1 MRKNIYT
8 SISTLLF
15 FAILCSVQY
24 SIAQTDTSHLRYPIQ
39 DRNTDF
45 LLTQPSTNVDLKD
58 PKIVDKK
65 VEYDPKTNKFVVYE
79 KIGNNYYKTP
89 TYMTYDEFLEYSSRE
104 SEQNY
109 FQQRSRAI
117 DLAERKSKQ
126 PFLYQGPELFNRFLG
141 GTKIEIKPQGSVDVT
156 IGVNSQRIDNPVL
169 LQNQRRNINFDFD
182 MNIQLGLQAS
192 IGDKLKLGISYNTK
206 SGFAFENQL
215 KLAYKG
221 KEDDIIQA
229 LEFGNVSLP
238 LRSALIKGPQN
249 LFGVK
254 TQLKFGRLMITNILS
269 QQKSKTENVR
279 IENGAQTKKFEIKA
293 DEYEDNRHFFITQ
306 YFRDTY
312 EKNLQRLP
320 FVASQVVIN
329 KIEVWVT
336 NKTRQTEE
344 VREIV
349 AFQDLGEN
357 TKLYN
362 PAWLN
367 GTTSAYP
374 DNTSNNLYNIITRS
388 PNAANFRDPSRAI
401 SFLEGNGMQAV
412 DDFEKTSARKLA
424 TTEYTFNAQL
434 GYVSL
439 NQQLR
444 PDEVLGVAIQY
455 TVNGKLFQVG
465 EFATDLPPLADTTK
479 TKDQVLA
486 LKLLKA
492 TSVRT
497 QEPIW
502 DLMMKNVYS
511 LNAYNVSP
519 EQFYFDIYYI
529 DPGGGQK
536 RYLPDA
542 GNISGIQ
549 LLKVL
554 NLDNVNNQLDPQPD
568 GRFDFIPGVTINP
581 RNGKIYFPV
590 LEPFGSALVNAIG
603 NTSKSD
609 LYAYRYLYDTTKT
622 AAQQFPEFNRF
633 VLKGSYRGTDNS
645 TFRLPGAFNLPQGS
659 VSVSAGGN
667 LLKENVDYTVNYGIG
682 EVIIINQGVLNS
694 GIPIDIKFE
703 NNILFGVVNKSLLG
717 TRLDYTVNKNFTIG
731 LTHLRLAEKP
741 FTQKVNFNDD
751 PVKNNI
757 IGLDVNYSTESKGL
771 TRVFNKI
778 TSQDTKAASKVSVSA
793 EAARFIPG
801 HAKAINIDDAGTVYV
816 DDFEGAS
823 TTFDL
828 KGSFLSWSLASAPK
842 GMPNTFGA
850 EKFPEARISDSLVYG
865 YNRAKLSWYS
875 LDPVFQEDGNNN
887 PLDPV
892 IKQQTKE
899 NIYTRQFFE
908 QDVFRN
914 RENATITNPP
924 LYTLDL
930 SYFPDERGPY
940 NYETTPT
947 PYSRGVNA
955 SGRLNNPETR
965 WGGIMRTIDG
975 TSDFEA
981 ANIEFVQFWVL
992 DPFAAVPGGDR
1003 KGNLYLQLGTISE
1016 DILKD
1021 GRKQYENGLPRPNA
1035 ATTVDTSVWGKTPTI
1050 TNALTNAFDA
1060 DPDVI
1065 KKQDVG
1071 LDGLDD
1077 NEEKGYFSNYLSKL
1091 PTVVTAPDVLTKAN
1105 ADPSGDDYVF
1115 SRDARFGGNI
1125 GVIDRYKDFANTQ
1138 GNSSNN
1144 LSGGNVN
1151 GNSKT
1156 QPDNEDLNNDNTLN
1170 ETEEYFQYKVPFD
1183 LNSLATSSFIADKVG
1198 VPCAT
1203 CPNDTGYWYQ
1213 VKIPIKEFESRVGN
1227 ISDFRSIRFVRMML
1241 TDFDQPVTLRF
1252 AQFGLVR
1259 NQWRKYDLSLSNP
1272 GEQLPGDIG
1281 KITDFNVTSV
1291 SVEENTQRVPI
1302 PYATPPGINREQN
1315 ISGYN
1320 NALQNEQ
1327 SMSLQVCELEDGD
1340 ARAVFKVTNL
1350 DLRNYKRLKM
1360 FTHAENFPGDR
1371 GSMFPI
1377 KDNDIHAF
1385 IRIGSD
1391 FTDNYYEYEIPLKVT
1406 LPGSYDPNSDR
1417 DRSIIWP
1424 DSNQMNVSLDSLTK
1438 VKQLR
1443 NQSNVSQILPFD
1455 VTMANGARISIKGN
1469 PDLGVASVF
1478 MIGVRNPK
1486 RIVGENDATDDG
1498 QSKCAEIWV
1507 NELRMAGFDEQGGWA
1522 ALGRVDLQLGNLGN
1536 IILAGNIHTI
1546 GFGDLEQRLNQRYRD
1561 NYYQYDVAANLQLG
1575 NLLPEKVGLKIPLY
1589 TQFSQTIST
1598 PQYDPYEL
1606 DVKLKDKFSVID
1618 ADPNLSKSDKKSL
1631 KDSIKHVAQDVTT
1644 IKSINV
1650 TNLQKVRTNPNKE
1663 PRVYDV
1669 ENFNFTYAF
1678 TQTTKHNPIIERE
1691 VITKHRGSIAWN
1703 FAPKSL
1709 YWQPF
1714 KKLKN
1719 NSIHLKPVKEFNI
1732 NLKPN
1737 NIAFRTD
1744 INRQYGSTKIRDIGN
1759 DGLKIDPTYD
1769 KYFTWDRFWSI
1780 KYSLTKSINLDFTAT
1795 NHARIDEPEGALDT
1809 KAKRDTVRR
1818 NFWRFGRN
1826 TSYDHIFNASYNLPF
1841 QLFPSLDWINV
1852 KARYS
1857 ATYSWL
1863 AAPLALESLGNT
1875 IRNGQDY
1882 QITADVNFKSLYQ
1895 KSKFLKPY
1903 TQPENRKTKQEYAD
1917 DFSKYQALNDQAKT
1931 RIIQKKEDIQRKIDE
1946 IEVAEKDTSKTKE
1959 EIKQLVNDKKQLK
1972 NDLRQLKVDKRRLL
1986 EPGNPK
1992 IDPIIRPAMMLQ
2004 RASFS
2009 YDVKRTTILP
2019 GFMPSPLLFGESF
2032 RQHAPGAGFL
2042 FGGQKDTNWLNSVA
2056 SRGLI
2061 SRDTT
2066 LNYQFIQTKQKTYN
2080 LKVSL
2085 EPYRDVRI
2093 DITLQ
2098 KTQGENYSE
2107 FFKTTTANG
2116 VFQHLTPQVSGNM
2129 SMSFLMVRTIFGKVD
2144 QNNFSGAFYKFQEL
2158 RALYSQKF
2166 GEQNPNSIGI
2176 FNPNDSTSLPN
2187 FKEGYGPFSQ
2197 DVLVPALIAAYT
2209 GRNPNKVRLNPLKLF
2224 PLPNWRITYNGI
2236 AKTKWGKKLF
2246 TSFNLTHA
2254 YNGTFSIGSYVT
2266 NLNYLNTPGYFNED
2280 LYYVPQRVDSLSG
2293 NFYSLYSIPQVNI
2306 VEQFA
2311 PLIGVEVTW
2320 KNSLITNFEFKKS
2333 RMLGLSLLD
2342 YRLTETRS
2350 TEYVAA
2356 VGYKL
2361 AKFKFPFKIKGKRI
2375 TLNNDVNLR
2384 ADFSYRDDKTVNYRL
2399 DQNIAEPT
2407 RGQKTI
2413 SLAATIDYIV
2423 NNKFNVRVFY
2433 DFRRTTPA
2441 TLASYPTRTH
2451 RGGITFRFSL
2461 TP

>member
-24 SIAQTDTSHLRYPIQ
+24 SIAQTDTSRLKYPIQ

-45 LLTQPSTNVDLKD
+45 LITQPSTNVDLKD

-329 KIEVWVT
+329 KIEVWIT

-367 GTTSAYP
+367 GTTSPYP

-388 PNAANFRDPSRAI
+388 PNAANFRDPSRTI

-424 TTEYTFNAQL
+424 TTEYTFNSQL
-434 GYVSL
+434 GYISL

-590 LEPFGSALVNAIG
+590 LEPFGSALADKIG
-603 NTSKSD
+603 NQAISD
-609 LYAYRYLYDTTKT
+609 KYVYRYLYDTTKT

-682 EVIIINQGVLNS
+682 EIVIINQGVLNS

-778 TSQDTKAASKVSVSA
+778 TAQDTKAASKVSVSA

-842 GMPNTFGA
+842 GMLNQFGA

-887 PLDPV
+887 PLDGTT
-892 IKQQTKE
+892 KQLTKE

-947 PYSRGVNA
+947 PYSKGVNA

-992 DPFAAVPGGDR
+992 DPFAGSPSSAR
-1003 KGNLYLQLGTISE
+1003 RGNLNLQLGTISE

-1077 NEEKGYFSNYLSKL
+1077 NEEKGYFGNYLAKL
-1091 PTVVTAPDVLTKAN
+1091 PTVVSNPDILAKAN
-1105 ADPSGDDYVF
+1105 TDPSGDDYVF
-1115 SRDARFGGNI
+1115 SRDDRFAANI

-1198 VPCAT
+1198 VPCAS
-1203 CPNDTGYWYQ
+1203 CLNDTAYWYQ

-1227 ISDFRSIRFVRMML
+1227 ISDFRSIRFVRMLL

-1272 GEQLPGDIG
+1272 GEQLPGDVG

-1406 LPGSYDPNSDR
+1406 LPGNYDPNSDR
-1417 DRSIIWP
+1417 DRSLIWP

-1455 VTMANGARISIKGN
+1455 VTMANGTRISIKGN

-1575 NLLPEKVGLKIPLY
+1575 NLLPEKVGLKIPVY

-1606 DVKLKDKFSVID
+1606 DVKLKDKYSVID
-1618 ADPNLSKSDKKSL
+1618 ADPNLSKSEKKDL
-1631 KDSIKHVAQDVTT
+1631 KDSIKRVAQDVTT

-1737 NIAFRTD
+1737 NISFRTD

-1759 DGLKIDPTYD
+1759 DGLVIEPTYD

-1795 NHARIDEPEGALDT
+1795 NHARIDEPAGALDT
-1809 KAKRDTVRR
+1809 KAKKDTVRR

-1852 KARYS
+1852 KARYG
-1857 ATYSWL
+1857 AIYSWL

-1875 IRNGQDY
+1875 IKNGQDY
-1882 QITADVNFKSLYQ
+1882 QITADVNFKNLYQ

-1903 TQPENRKTKQEYAD
+1903 TLPENRKTKQEYAD
-1917 DFSKYQALNDQAKT
+1917 DYSKYKALDDQAKT
-1931 RIIQKKEDIQRKIDE
+1931 RIIQKKEDIQRKIEE
-1946 IEVAEKDTSKTKE
+1946 IELAEKDTSKTKE
-1959 EIKQLVNDKKQLK
+1959 EIKQLINDKKQLK

-1992 IDPIIRPAMMLQ
+1992 IDPIIRPAMMIQ

-2042 FGGQKDTNWLNSVA
+2042 FGGQKDTNWLNSLA
-2056 SRGLI
+2056 SKGLI
-2061 SRDTT
+2061 STDST

-2085 EPYRDVRI
+2085 EPYRDLRI
-2093 DITLQ
+2093 DVTLQ

-2107 FFKTTTANG
+2107 FFKTTSANG
-2116 VFQHLTPQVSGNM
+2116 VFQHLTPQTSGNM

-2144 QNNFSGAFYKFQEL
+2144 ENNFSGAFYKFQEL
-2158 RALYSQKF
+2158 RSLYSQKF
-2166 GEQNPNSIGI
+2166 GAQNPNSIGI
-2176 FNPNDSTSLPN
+2176 FNPNDSTSLPT

-2197 DVLVPALIAAYT
+2197 DVLVPSLIAAYT
-2209 GRNPNKVRLNPLKLF
+2209 GRNPNKVKLNPLKLF
-2224 PLPNWRITYNGI
+2224 PLPNWRISYNGI

-2266 NLNYLNTPGYFNED
+2266 NLNYLNTPGYYNED

-2293 NFYSLYSIPQVNI
+2293 NYYSLYSIPQVNI
-2306 VEQFA
+2306 TEAFA
-2311 PLIGVEVTW
+2311 PLLGVEITW

-2361 AKFKFPFKIKGKRI
+2361 AKFKLPFKIKGKRI
-2375 TLNNDVNLR
+2375 TLTNDVNLR

-2451 RGGITFRFSL
+2451 RGGVTFRFSL

>member
-1 MRKNIYT
+1 MRRNIRHFFR
-8 SISTLLF
+8 STLLLLT
-15 FAILCSVQY
+15 ILY
-24 SIAQTDTSHLRYPIQ
+24 SIPQAIAQKDSSKINLRYPIQ
-39 DRNTDF
+39 DRNTDY
-45 LLTQPSTNVDLKD
+45 LVTPPSTNIDLKD
-58 PKIVDKK
+58 PGIIEKK
-65 VEYDPKTNKFVVYE
+65 VEYDPKTNKFIVYE
-79 KIGNNYYKTP
+79 KIGGAYYKAP
-89 TYMTYDEFLEYSSRE
+89 TYMTYDEYLEYTGKE

-109 FQQRSRAI
+109 FRQRSRAI

-141 GTKIEIKPQGSVDVT
+141 GTKIEIKPQGSIDVT

-169 LQNQRRNINFDFD
+169 LQNQRRNTNFDFD

-215 KLAYKG
+215 KLGYKG

-279 IENGAQTKKFEIKA
+279 IENGAQTKKFDIKA
-293 DEYEDNRHFFITQ
+293 DEYEDNRHFFIAQ

-312 EKNLQRLP
+312 EPNLNRLP

-329 KIEVWVT
+329 RIEVWVT

-357 TKLYN
+357 SKLYN
-362 PAWLN
+362 PTWN
-367 GTTSAYP
+367 NSTTNPYP
-374 DNTSNNLYNIITRS
+374 DNSSNNLYNTITRS
-388 PNAANFRDPSRAI
+388 ANAADLRDPSKTI
-401 SFLEGNGMQAV
+401 SFLESFGMQAV

-424 TTEYTFNAQL
+424 STEYVFNPQL
-434 GYVSL
+434 GYLSL

-444 PDEVLGVAIQY
+444 PDEVLGVTIQY
-455 TVNGKLFQVG
+455 TVNGKVFQIG
-465 EFATDLPPLADTTK
+465 EFATDLPPSADTTR

-486 LKLLKA
+486 VKLLKA

-497 QEPIW
+497 TEPIW

-511 LNAYNVSP
+511 LNAYNVSN

-542 GNISGIQ
+542 GNISGKQ

-568 GRFDFIPGVTINP
+568 GRFDFLPGITINP
-581 RNGKIYFPV
+581 KNGKIYFPV
-590 LEPFGSALVNAIG
+590 LEPFGSSLATAIG
-603 NTSKSD
+603 DPTVAAR
-609 LYAYRYLYDTTKT
+609 YVYRYLYDTTKT

-667 LLKENVDYTVNYGIG
+667 LLKENIDYNVNYGIG
-682 EVIIINQGVLNS
+682 EIVITNQGVLNS
-694 GIPIDIKFE
+694 GVPIDIKFE
-703 NNILFGVVNKSLLG
+703 NNILFGVVNKSLIG

-757 IGLDVNYSTESKGL
+757 IGLDINYSTESKGL
-771 TRVFNKI
+771 TRAFNKI
-778 TSQDTKAASKVSVSA
+778 TAQDTKTPSKIAVSA
-793 EAARFIPG
+793 EAARFMPG
-801 HAKAINIDDAGTVYV
+801 HSKAINIDNAGTVYV

-842 GMPNTFGA
+842 GMPNAFGA
-850 EKFPEARISDSLVYG
+850 EKFPEARYSDSLIYG
-865 YNRAKLSWYS
+865 FNRAKLSWYS
-875 LDPVFQEDGNNN
+875 VDPIFQGATGTN
-887 PLDPV
+887 PLDGPTA
-892 IKQQTKE
+892 QATKD
-899 NIYTRQFFE
+899 NIYTRQYFE
-908 QDVFRN
+908 QDVFKN
-914 RENATITNPP
+914 RQNATITNPP

-940 NYETTPT
+940 NFETTPT
-947 PYSRGVNA
+947 ALSKGVNA
-955 SGRLNNPETR
+955 SGKLKNPESR
-965 WGGIMRTIDG
+965 WAGIMRTIDG

-992 DPFAAVPGGDR
+992 DPFKFPGADR

-1021 GRKQYENGLPRPNA
+1021 SKKQYENGLPRPNGG
-1035 ATTVDTSVWGKTPTI
+1035 TTVEASSWGLTPTI
-1050 TNALTNAFDA
+1050 QNALTNSFDA
-1060 DPDVI
+1060 DPNVI

-1077 NEEKGYFSNYLSKL
+1077 DAEKTFYTNYLTTL
-1091 PTVVTAPDVLTKAN
+1091 PSVVTNPDELAKVST
-1105 ADPSGDDYVF
+1105 DPSGDDYVF
-1115 SRDARFGGNI
+1115 NRDGRFPGNI
-1125 GVIDRYKDFANTQ
+1125 GVIDRYKDFSNTQ

-1144 LSGGNVN
+1144 LNGGNVN

-1170 ETEEYFQYKVPFD
+1170 ETEEYFQYRIPFD
-1183 LNSLATSSFIADKVG
+1183 ENSLATSSFVADKVA
-1198 VPCAT
+1198 VPLNG
-1203 CPNDTGYWYQ
+1203 NDSAYWYQ
-1213 VKIPIKEFESRVGN
+1213 IKIPIKEFESRVGN
-1227 ISDFRSIRFVRMML
+1227 IADFRSIRFIRLV
-1241 TDFDQPVTLRF
+1241 TADFNQPVTLRF

-1259 NQWRKYDLSLSNP
+1259 NQWRKYDLSLANP
-1272 GEQLPGDIG
+1272 GEALPGDG
-1281 KITDFNVTSV
+1281 GTNTDFSVTSV
-1291 SVEENTQRVPI
+1291 SVEENTQRKPI
-1302 PYATPPGINREQN
+1302 PYAIPPGINREQN

-1327 SMSLQVCELEDGD
+1327 SMSLRVCELEDGD
-1340 ARAVFKVTNL
+1340 ARAVFKISNL
-1350 DLRNYKRLKM
+1350 DLRNYKRLKL
-1360 FTHAENFPGDR
+1360 FTHAENYPGDR
-1371 GSMFPI
+1371 GGLFPI
-1377 KDNDIHAF
+1377 RNNDIHAF

-1391 FTDNYYEYEIPLKVT
+1391 FTDNYYEYEIPMKVT
-1406 LPGSYDPNSDR
+1406 QPGNYNPESDI
-1417 DRSIIWP
+1417 DRRLIWP
-1424 DSNQMNVSLDSLTK
+1424 DSNEINVLLDSLTK
-1438 VKQLR
+1438 IKQLR
-1443 NQSNVSQILPFD
+1443 NQSNASLILPYD
-1455 VTMANGARISIKGN
+1455 VTLNNGAKISIKGN
-1469 PDLGVASVF
+1469 PDLGVASIM
-1478 MIGVRNPK
+1478 MIGVKNPK
-1486 RIVGENDATDDG
+1486 RIIGENDATDDG
-1498 QSKCAEIWV
+1498 LSKCAEIWV

-1536 IILAGNIHTI
+1536 LIMSGNIHTI

-1561 NYYQYDVAANLQLG
+1561 NYYQYDIAANLQLG
-1575 NLLPEKVGLKIPLY
+1575 NLLPEKVGLKIPVY

-1598 PQYDPYEL
+1598 PKYDPYEL
-1606 DVKLKDKFSVID
+1606 DVKLDDKFSTID
-1618 ADPNLSKSDKKSL
+1618 ADPNLSASYKKSL
-1631 KDSIKHVAQDVTT
+1631 KDSIKRVAQDVTT

-1650 TNLQKVRTNPNKE
+1650 TNLQKVRTNAE
-1663 PRVYDV
+1663 QQPRIYDV

-1678 TQTTKHNPIIERE
+1678 TQTSKHNPIIEQE
-1691 VITKHRGSIAWN
+1691 VITKHRGSIGWN

-1719 NSIHLKPVKEFNI
+1719 NSVHLKPVKEFNI

-1737 NIAFRTD
+1737 TITFRTD

-1759 DGLKIDPTYD
+1759 DGLVILPTYD

-1780 KYSLTKSINLDFTAT
+1780 KYSLTKSINLDFTA
-1795 NHARIDEPEGALDT
+1795 NNKARIDEPAGALDT
-1809 KAKRDTVRR
+1809 KAKKDSVVR
-1818 NFWRFGRN
+1818 NFWKFGRN
-1826 TSYDHIFNASYNLPF
+1826 TNYEHIFNASYTLPL
-1841 QLFPSLDWINV
+1841 QLFPSLDWINI
-1852 KARYS
+1852 KARYG
-1857 ATYSWL
+1857 ATYSWI
-1863 AAPLALESLGNT
+1863 AAPLALTSLGNT
-1875 IRNGQDY
+1875 LKNSQDY
-1882 QITADVNFKSLYQ
+1882 QVTADVNFKNLYQ
-1895 KSKFLKPY
+1895 KAKFLKPY
-1903 TQPENRKTKQEYAD
+1903 TQPGNRKTKQEYAD
-1917 DFSKYQALNDQAKT
+1917 DYSKYKTLEDQAKLK
-1931 RIIQKKEDIQRKIDE
+1931 IEQKKKDLERKIEDIER
-1946 IEVAEKDTSKTKE
+1946 AEKDTTKTKE
-1959 EIKQLVNDKKQLK
+1959 DIKKLIVDKKQLK
-1972 NDLRQLKVDKRRLL
+1972 NDLRQLKLDKRLLL
-1986 EPGNPK
+1986 EPANPTL
-1992 IDPIIRPAMMLQ
+1992 DPIIRPALMLQ
-2004 RASFS
+2004 RASFN

-2019 GFMPSPLLFGESF
+2019 GFMPSPLLLGEDF
-2032 RQHAPGAGFL
+2032 KQHAPGAAFL
-2042 FGGQKDTNWLNSVA
+2042 FGAQKDTNWLNSMA
-2056 SRGLI
+2056 AKGLM
-2061 SRDTT
+2061 SKDTT
-2066 LNYQFIQTKQKTYN
+2066 LNYQFIQTNQQSYN
-2080 LKVSL
+2080 LKVTL
-2085 EPYRDVRI
+2085 EPYRDLRV
-2093 DITLQ
+2093 DISLQ
-2098 KTQGENYSE
+2098 KTQGRNYSE
-2107 FFKTTTANG
+2107 FFKTTTADG
-2116 VFQHLTPQVSGNM
+2116 AFQHLTPQTSGNM
-2129 SMSFLMVRTIFGKVD
+2129 SMSFLMLKTIFGKVD
-2144 QNNFSGAFYKFQEL
+2144 ANNFSTAFYKFQEL

-2166 GEQNPNSIGI
+2166 GANNPNSTGI
-2176 FNPNDSTSLPN
+2176 YTNDSIQLPN
-2187 FKEGYGPFSQ
+2187 FREGYGPFSQ
-2197 DVLVPALIAAYT
+2197 DVLVPSLIAAYT
-2209 GRNPNKVRLNPLKLF
+2209 GRSPDKVRLNPLKSL
-2224 PLPNWRITYNGI
+2224 PLPNWRISYNGFSKM
-2236 AKTKWGKKLF
+2236 AWGKKLF
-2246 TSFNLTHA
+2246 TSFNITHG
-2254 YNGTFSIGSYVT
+2254 YSSTFSIGSYVT
-2266 NLNYLNTPGYFNED
+2266 NLNYLGTTGYYNED
-2280 LYYVPQRVDSLSG
+2280 LYNVPQNIDSLSG
-2293 NFYSLYSIPQVNI
+2293 NYYSYYLIPQVNI
-2306 VEQFA
+2306 TEQFA
-2311 PLIGVEVTW
+2311 PLLGVEVTW

-2333 RMLGLSLLD
+2333 RTLGLSLLD

-2350 TEYVAA
+2350 TEYVGAL
-2356 VGYKL
+2356 GYKL
-2361 AKFKFPFKIKGKRI
+2361 AKFKIPFKIKGKRI
-2375 TLNNDVNLR
+2375 TLNNDINLR
-2384 ADFSYRDDKTVNYRL
+2384 ADFSYRDDKTVSYRL

-2423 NNKFNVRVFY
+2423 NNKLNIRVFY

-2441 TLASYPTRTH
+2441 TLASYPTKTH
-2451 RGGITFRFSL
+2451 RGGITLRFAL